1 MEIQRQS
8 DYYSLDRPE
17 IHRATL
23 TAQQISDFTRG
34 VRIPQGMMNTRTASD
49 EDSEADLD
57 DDIEDA
63 YDRLDVPM
71 GTRMS
76 WREGEE
82 WTYSPEDF
90 VPEEEDVYE
99 PNAEELD
106 LEDEL
111 ESRER
116 YVPEDLV
123 ERRREGFRTANP
135 ALLRLL
141 PLMGMGMGGDGGD
154 GGGVLDQALGD
165 VSGAESKAA
174 FDRAAE
180 EY

>member
-23 TAQQISDFTRG
+23 TAQQISDFTKG
-34 VRIPQGMMNTRTASD
+34 VGIPQGTMNTRTASD
-49 EDSEADLD
+49 EDSESDLD

-76 WREGEE
+76 WREGDP
-82 WTYSPEDF
+82 WTYSPEDRL
-90 VPEEEDVYE
+90 PEELPEPSEEEYE
-99 PNAEELD
+99 LMEA
-106 LEDEL
+106 LERHDNEI
-111 ESRER
+111 
-116 YVPEDLV
+116 PEDLV
-123 ERRREGFRTANP
+123 ERH
-135 ALLRLL
+135 
-141 PLMGMGMGGDGGD
+141 
-154 GGGVLDQALGD
+154 Q
-165 VSGAESKAA
+165 
-174 FDRAAE
+174 